1 MRAKERRILI
11 QEHAARREVDP
22 IISKNRKNEIV
33 RGEMP
38 KLASM
43 GNLRKKATSVRTP
56 GMMSIKPE
64 TADDSI
70 KPGLRQR
77 FTTRTLMNSPSSELH
92 QAGRI
97 GGGQTT
103 LNEDIHI
110 TEPKFRFA
118 DRPKSAAFSNNF
130 GPKKRMH

>member
-33 RGEMP
+33 RREMP

-70 KPGLRQR
+70 KPGLGKQR
-77 FTTRTLMNSPSSELH
+77 FTTRTLMNSPSSEFH
-92 QAGRI
+92 
-97 GGGQTT
+97 
-103 LNEDIHI
+103 
-110 TEPKFRFA
+110 
-118 DRPKSAAFSNNF
+118 
-130 GPKKRMH
+130 